1 MDTQEIQ
8 IVEVSPDVVY
18 QQDKA
23 QIDIQIS
30 TAKAYPRN
38 IKRATEN
45 SIAVVTMDEETAASC
60 HYSLPRGGKRISGP
74 SVHMARIIAQN
85 WGNLRVES
93 KVVAVEDKMVTSQAV
108 AFDLENNLAIKVEVK
123 RSIMTK
129 SGRMNNDMIVVTGNA
144 ANAISMRNAILAVVP
159 KAVVDKVYN
168 AAKQVMTGD
177 ISDKNKLLKKRKQVF
192 DTFKDDY
199 DVSEK
204 ELLEAVGRSSVKDIN
219 AEDLVTLIGLGQAI
233 RDGDTSVEEQF
244 RKVPS
249 KMTAK
254 QAEKADQDEEQ
265 KRIIKFITEAK
276 NLKELKELQPFVSEG
291 IISDAYDKKESE
303 LEKSK
308 P

>member
-30 TAKAYPRN
+30 TAKSFPRN

-45 SIAVVTMDEETAASC
+45 SIAVVTMDEQTASSC
-60 HYSLPRGGKRISGP
+60 HYSLPRGNKRISGP

-93 KVVAVEDKMVTSQAV
+93 KIVGVEDKMVTSQAV

-233 RDGDTSVEEQF
+233 RDGDTTVEEQF
-244 RKVPS
+244 RSVPT

-254 QAEKADQDEEQ
+254 QVEKADQDEEQ
-265 KRIIKFITEAK
+265 QRIIKWINEAK
-276 NLKELKELQPFVSEG
+276 TMEALEELQTFVSEG
-291 IISDAYDKKESE
+291 PISEAYEKKESE
-303 LEKSK
+303 LKKSK
-308 P
+308 K

>member
-45 SIAVVTMDEETAASC
+45 SIAVVTMDEQTASSC
-60 HYSLPRGGKRISGP
+60 HYSLPRGNKRISGP

-93 KVVAVEDKMVTSQAV
+93 KIVGVEDKMVTSQAV

-233 RDGDTSVEEQF
+233 RDGDTTVEEQF
-244 RKVPS
+244 RSVPT

-265 KRIIKFITEAK
+265 QRIIKWINEAK
-276 NLKELKELQPFVSEG
+276 TIEQLEELQTFVSEG
-291 IISDAYDKKESE
+291 PISEAYDKKESE
-303 LEKSK
+303 LKKSK
-308 P
+308 

>member
-8 IVEVSPDVVY
+8 IVEVSPGVVY

-45 SIAVVTMDEETAASC
+45 SIAVVTMDEQTASSC
-60 HYSLPRGGKRISGP
+60 HYSLPRGNKRISGP

-93 KVVAVEDKMVTSQAV
+93 KIVGVEDKMVTSQAV

-233 RDGDTSVEEQF
+233 RDGDTTVEEQF
-244 RKVPS
+244 RSVPT

-265 KRIIKFITEAK
+265 QRIIKWINEAK
-276 NLKELKELQPFVSEG
+276 TIEQLEQLQTFVSEG
-291 IISDAYDKKESE
+291 PISEAYDKKESE
-303 LEKSK
+303 LKKSK
-308 P
+308 